1 MAFSTVAVV
10 GVGLIG
16 GSFALALRKAGFTG
30 RILGVSSPPAVRAAL
45 EKGVID
51 EAKPLE
57 EALRE
62 ADLVYLAQTIE
73 RIIETLKIADRF
85 LKPGALVTDAGSTKA
100 EIAAAGAACIRRGR
114 FLGGHPMAGKETR
127 GVEQAEAD
135 LFAGRTYVLTP
146 QSPQDLESPAAAEFV
161 DWIRRI
167 GARPVFLDPVEHD
180 RIVSWT
186 SHLPQLAST
195 ALAGAV
201 ARALER
207 GEEAQIAGP
216 GLRDMTRLAMSSY
229 EVWRDILATNRQHI
243 LEALEAYI
251 CELEQ
256 LRRGL
261 ERSDLSSEFAAG
273 AEFAARL
280 RAKPPGDLA

>member
-1 MAFSTVAVV
+1 
-10 GVGLIG
+10 
-16 GSFALALRKAGFTG
+16 
-30 RILGVSSPPAVRAAL
+30 LGVSSPPAVRAAL

-57 EALRE
+57 EALAE

-73 RIIETLKIADRF
+73 RIKETLKAADRF

-100 EIAAAGAACIRRGR
+100 EIAAAGAECIRRGQ

-146 QSPQDLESPAAAEFV
+146 LGPQDLESPAAVELV

-167 GARPVFLDPVEHD
+167 GARPVFLDPIEHD

-195 ALAGAV
+195 ALAGV
-201 ARALER
+201 VGKALER
-207 GEEAQIAGP
+207 SEAVRIAGP
-216 GLRDMTRLAMSSY
+216 GLHDMTRLALSSY
-229 EVWRDILATNRQHI
+229 EVWRDILATNRQHV
-243 LEALEAYI
+243 LLALETYI
-251 CELEQ
+251 SELERMRSELEQ
-256 LRRGL
+256 SDVEQEFAKGAKFAALLRRKL
-261 ERSDLSSEFAAG
+261 W
-273 AEFAARL
+273 
-280 RAKPPGDLA
+280 GDLA